1 MGFFKNLHTDKYK
14 YNRRFYFGEFVLL
27 GLPYFDKK
35 IIFKNH
41 LKKEMCAWEEKRFRI
56 NISLTIKTGNL
67 KYFSFH
73 LFFFFLQIREKYDK
87 NDKTYCF
94 LCFKNFFVIIN
105 KNQEIKTK

>member
-41 LKKEMCAWEEKRFRI
+41 FKKRNVRLGRKKVQ
-56 NISLTIKTGNL
+56 N
-67 KYFSFH
+67 KYFSDYKNWKSKIFLIS